1 MRQSRTV
8 CSQDVPT
15 HYFDN
20 HGKRG
25 VLLHAVGG
33 LAAGSFYLPFKRV
46 RRWSW
51 ESYWLVGGL
60 LMWGICPLIAAVVT
74 IPELL
79 NTLQLDKQASLITLL
94 CGMGWGCGHITFG
107 LSIRYLGISLGTGLS
122 LGFCTFFGSL
132 MPTLV
137 KGTFF
142 TLLAAPAGQ
151 FALAGLAICLVG
163 IVLTAWAGMSKENEV
178 SEEIKKEGVEE
189 FQFFRGV
196 SVALFAG
203 VMSACFAFG
212 IEFGQPL
219 QELAVTEG
227 GADPIYAN
235 NAPLLLILWG
245 GGLMN
250 FLFCITLN
258 LRNGSVSDYVDR
270 EKPLANNYI
279 FCILVGLIAYSEFLF
294 FGMGETQMGR
304 FSVLASYPIHMAF
317 IIAFSN
323 MWGILLHEWRGTS
336 GRTRGLLALGLLFLL
351 GSTILS
357 AYGSYQL
364 TLLN

>member
-1 MRQSRTV
+1 V
-8 CSQDVPT
+8 
-15 HYFDN
+15 
-20 HGKRG
+20 
-25 VLLHAVGG
+25 
-33 LAAGSFYLPFKRV
+33 
-46 RRWSW
+46 
-51 ESYWLVGGL
+51 
-60 LMWGICPLIAAVVT
+60 
-74 IPELL
+74 
-79 NTLQLDKQASLITLL
+79 
-94 CGMGWGCGHITFG
+94 
-107 LSIRYLGISLGTGLS
+107 
-122 LGFCTFFGSL
+122 
-132 MPTLV
+132 
-137 KGTFF
+137 
-142 TLLAAPAGQ
+142 
-151 FALAGLAICLVG
+151 
-163 IVLTAWAGMSKENEV
+163 
-178 SEEIKKEGVEE
+178 
-189 FQFFRGV
+189 
-196 SVALFAG
+196 
-203 VMSACFAFG
+203 
-212 IEFGQPL
+212 